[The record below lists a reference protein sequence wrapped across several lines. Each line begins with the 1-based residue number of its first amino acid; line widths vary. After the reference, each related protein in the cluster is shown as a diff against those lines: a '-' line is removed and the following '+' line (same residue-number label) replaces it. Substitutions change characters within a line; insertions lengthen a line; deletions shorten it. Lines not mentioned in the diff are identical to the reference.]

1 MQSNNSQPRTGAV
14 VAVGALM
21 MDLLCQVDEL
31 PQAGQGVVV
40 TSSEMTLG
48 GCAFNSAEVL
58 RQLGISCELLA
69 PTGRGMFAHMAK
81 EQLDARG
88 LALWS
93 PGEGDEGGEGNLAVG
108 EGAVDTSQAATHA
121 EPVYDCGACICFVTP
136 DGQRTMVTLPGVE
149 RHFQPHW
156 FDGAPTKEVAL
167 AFCSG
172 YEVDGAGGN
181 AILDYLA
188 SIRHDSPEAVIIY
201 AAGPR
206 IASVSDDKLQ
216 KILELRAVWHI
227 NDQEALEFTGEETL
241 ETAGQQIAQLTGST
255 VIVTAGAA
263 GAYVFEPR
271 ADEEGAPDGADAFGA
286 PNGAATS
293 GAPAGAP
300 STHVPT
306 TPVEVVDTVGA
317 GDAHLGATIA
327 AYMQGMNWVDATAFA
342 NKISA
347 VICQNVG
354 ATVDEAQL
362 AIFRQMLYANQQ

>member
-1 MQSNNSQPRTGAV
+1 MERLAQTAKGKLMQSNNSQPRTGAV

-40 TSSEMTLG
+40 TSSDMVLG
-48 GCAFNSAEVL
+48 GCAFNSSEVL
-58 RQLGISCELLA
+58 RQLGVSCELLA
-69 PTGRGMFAHMAK
+69 PTGSGMFAHMAK

-88 LALWS
+88 VALWS
-93 PGEGDEGGEGNLAVG
+93 PGVVRAAGESTAS
-108 EGAVDTSQAATHA
+108 TQAAK
-121 EPVYDCGACICFVTP
+121 PVYDCGACICFVTP

-149 RHFQPHW
+149 RHFQPDW
-156 FDGAPTKEVAL
+156 FESAPTKDVAL

-172 YEVDGAGGN
+172 YEVDGAGGH

-188 SIRHDSPEAVIIY
+188 RIRHDSPEAVIIY

-241 ETAGQQIAQLTGST
+241 ETAGQQIAHLTGST

-263 GAYVFEPR
+263 GAYVFEPC
-271 ADEEGAPDGADAFGA
+271 AGGK
-286 PNGAATS
+286 AT
-293 GAPAGAP
+293 

-306 TPVEVVDTVGA
+306 IPVEVVDTVGA
-317 GDAHLGATIA
+317 GDAHLGATVA
-327 AYMQGMNWVDATAFA
+327 AYMQGMGWVDATAFA

-354 ATVDEAQL
+354 ATVDDAQL
-362 AIFRQMLYANQQ
+362 ANFCQMLHERQH